1 MTVDVNRF
9 DDNIDDVTCRVNVTA
24 RDVRDLVELRRSL
37 RRRID
42 VSAAAATSRPA
53 GFAREITLLESEVF
67 LLMC

>member
-42 VSAAAATSRPA
+42 VHVSAAAATSRPA
-53 GFAREITLLESEVF
+53 GFAREITLLES
-67 LLMC
+67 